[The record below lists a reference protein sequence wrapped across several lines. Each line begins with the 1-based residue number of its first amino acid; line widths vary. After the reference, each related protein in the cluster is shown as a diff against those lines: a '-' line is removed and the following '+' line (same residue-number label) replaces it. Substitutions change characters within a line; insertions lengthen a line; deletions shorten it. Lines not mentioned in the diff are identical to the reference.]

1 MKKIIINR
9 RKVNKK
15 KMSDVIIHS
24 MDYVLTETNYK
35 DQYEDFKLEL
45 DGVGLREYVEKDN
58 EEIINETVKENTKID
73 YNNKIQ

>member
-35 DQYEDFKLEL
+35 D
-45 DGVGLREYVEKDN
+45 
-58 EEIINETVKENTKID
+58 
-73 YNNKIQ
+73 